1 MYKVKF
7 SEGES
12 SPFPAKARRVRSLQ
26 PKTLE
31 EDVHN
36 SGKKAER
43 RRKRLRTLGMFDH
56 STDERKMI
64 EKLPDANFYY

>member
-1 MYKVKF
+1 MKF

-43 RRKRLRTLGMFDH
+43 RRKRLRTLGMFDL
-56 STDERKMI
+56 SMDDRKCLMQI
-64 EKLPDANFYY
+64 FIIL